1 MTETSSEDSAPRAGA
16 AEESQGD
23 GHTMRHYAFSPAEGV
38 RKAEAPHDHVQASA
52 DADSEDV
59 VLAADPPA
67 EPTPTRSD
75 DAKPDFFDGIDQRLK
90 TWWKGRSARREEK
103 RRQREEAHAAQAAPE
118 TVQGPAPSAPARH
131 AGLPWEQ
138 HDDATQVIPAY
149 RPTEHE
155 GEQHDAPDA
164 EPVDSRGA
172 GPAQARPG
180 EANVPTTLPPA
191 PGEFT
196 TRPSPPP
203 RVRRALDEQRQ
214 RTVIAQKAAAIEA
227 ATSSY
232 QQPARYE
239 FADDEEDL
247 YTYIPPYN
255 LPSRDPDPEPER
267 WDLYRRIAVSL
278 GALSAI
284 FSTLWMFG
292 VFTPASSGILGGQLR
307 QTWLDGDF
315 ALLSPERSWY
325 WIWPVITVGLIAHAI
340 FQWQASQESTP
351 RQRHSGW
358 LVAGAGV
365 LMVPLTLSIHY
376 QWLTIAALLSLAIV
390 PPLLESVRQFNQHTS
405 RSLSERRLTDD
416 AVGAFFGFALVQAA
430 SAVSVRLTS
439 WGWDIPGV
447 SPSLWA
453 IIGLFIC
460 VWTAAFY
467 SMTERG
473 RITIALALSW
483 GMMWLVFPRVLGEAT
498 SAWVAVGAAISAFIV
513 ILATQSRR
521 HRINH
526 AERRAAMGRPLEDII

>member
-1 MTETSSEDSAPRAGA
+1 MEGA
-16 AEESQGD
+16 
-23 GHTMRHYAFSPAEGV
+23 
-38 RKAEAPHDHVQASA
+38 
-52 DADSEDV
+52 
-59 VLAADPPA
+59 
-67 EPTPTRSD
+67 
-75 DAKPDFFDGIDQRLK
+75 QR
-90 TWWKGRSARREEK
+90 TTEEK

-118 TVQGPAPSAPARH
+118 TVQGPAPRRLLTRRPS
-131 AGLPWEQ
+131 WEQ

-155 GEQHDAPDA
+155 GSSTMPRCGARRLTRRRTSAGAPGRGERAHDAA
-164 EPVDSRGA
+164 ARTRRVHH
-172 GPAQARPG
+172 QAF
-180 EANVPTTLPPA
+180 AA
-191 PGEFT
+191 AACA
-196 TRPSPPP
+196 PSP
-203 RVRRALDEQRQ
+203 DEQRQ

-358 LVAGAGV
+358 LVAYAGV
-365 LMVPLTLSIHY
+365 LMVPSRCRS
-376 QWLTIAALLSLAIV
+376 TIS
-390 PPLLESVRQFNQHTS
+390 
-405 RSLSERRLTDD
+405 
-416 AVGAFFGFALVQAA
+416 G
-430 SAVSVRLTS
+430 
-439 WGWDIPGV
+439 
-447 SPSLWA
+447 
-453 IIGLFIC
+453 
-460 VWTAAFY
+460 
-467 SMTERG
+467 
-473 RITIALALSW
+473 
-483 GMMWLVFPRVLGEAT
+483 
-498 SAWVAVGAAISAFIV
+498 
-513 ILATQSRR
+513 
-521 HRINH
+521 
-526 AERRAAMGRPLEDII
+526 